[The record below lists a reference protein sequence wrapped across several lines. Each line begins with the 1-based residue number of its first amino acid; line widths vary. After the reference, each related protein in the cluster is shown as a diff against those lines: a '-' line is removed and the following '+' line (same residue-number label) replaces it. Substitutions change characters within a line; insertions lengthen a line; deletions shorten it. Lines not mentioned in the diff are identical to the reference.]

1 MEARALAIALGVAIA
16 APAAAEPRVAVGPE
30 LGIAWDAPASC
41 PDRASMRT
49 RIERRL
55 GRSLDDV
62 VLGIGVD
69 IRARGGRFV
78 ATIDLRAVTV
88 ANDVRTLTSARCD
101 ELEDAI
107 AVVVARIAREIA
119 GARQ

>member
-1 MEARALAIALGVAIA
+1 MESRAIAIVLAGGIG
-16 APAAAEPRVAVGPE
+16 APAPVAAEPRVAVGPE

-55 GRSLDDV
+55 GRSIDDV

-78 ATIDLRAVTV
+78 ATIHLRAVTV
-88 ANDVRTLTSARCD
+88 ANDVRTLTSPRCD
-101 ELEDAI
+101 GLEDAS
-107 AVVVARIAREIA
+107 AVVGPRDS
-119 GARQ
+119 